1 MGKNKNTFEKR
12 RKEMDRMRKAQEKR
26 ERRLA
31 RRSSSVDAESPDG
44 VPTVPEPEQ
53 SDTQAGA
60 TPPM

>member
-1 MGKNKNTFEKR
+1 MATNKNTYEKR
-12 RKEMDRMRKAQEKR
+12 RKEMERMRKAQEKR

-44 VPTVPEPEQ
+44 VPTVGEPEQ